1 MALAAAGTVLL
12 AGCGG
17 QVGAAAVVGSASIS
31 TADIDA
37 QRSALP
43 GGAAVDDVLAA
54 DRASQVSRIAQ
65 DRTLVTYAVWHEQ
78 LRQAGV
84 VSPLTE
90 EQLASILAD
99 PANVQQVS
107 QLLLA
112 TPDTLED
119 RIADTLSLQ
128 QLVVDAIQA
137 VTPVSGPT
145 VEYEYLPQATLT
157 DALTARTRYAGQPD
171 LWAADLAAAGTDGGG
186 SGTAVAAGPEVTLI
200 PTGLFSAAEGSFV
213 VAPSTDG
220 SATVLRITARSVT
233 SAPLDGAAVQQL
245 AQQAPAAISALGA
258 MVLAQGAG
266 AAAADGTEINPR
278 FGVWDPAV
286 VQVVPAPAQ
295 L

>member
-1 MALAAAGTVLL
+1 MALAAAGALLL

-17 QVGAAAVVGSASIS
+17 QVGAAAVVGTAAIS
-31 TADIDA
+31 TGDIDA

-43 GGAAVDDVLAA
+43 GGAAVDDVLAGN
-54 DRASQVSRIAQ
+54 RASQVTRIAQ
-65 DRTLVTYAVWHEQ
+65 DRALVTYAVWHEQ
-78 LRQAGV
+78 LRQAGI

-90 EQLASILAD
+90 EQLATILAD

-107 QLLLA
+107 RLLLA
-112 TPDTLED
+112 TPDTLRD

-128 QLVVDAIQA
+128 QLVGDAIQA
-137 VTPVSGPT
+137 GTPVSGPT
-145 VEYEYLPQATLT
+145 VDYEYLTQPSLA

-171 LWAADLAAAGTDGGG
+171 HWAVDLAAAGTTGGG

-213 VAPSTDG
+213 VVPGTDG
-220 SATVLRITARSVT
+220 SATVLRIIARSVG
-233 SAPLDGAAVQQL
+233 SAPLDGNAVQQL
-245 AQQAPAAISALGA
+245 AQQSPTAVSALGA

-266 AAAADGTEINPR
+266 AAAVDGTEVNPR
-278 FGVWDPAV
+278 FGVWDSTVA
-286 VQVVPAPAQ
+286 QVVPAAAQ